1 MIINRITK
9 NSVEN
14 GLPHI
19 KWKISIPKYAS
30 CGQGSIGAIHQ
41 IIPHITRS
49 NDIIIQAIVIY
60 YLLFLVKCFLQILF

>member
-19 KWKISIPKYAS
+19 KWKISIPKYANW
-30 CGQGSIGAIHQ
+30 GQGRIGAMHQ
-41 IIPHITRS
+41 IIPVITRS
-49 NDIIIQAIVIY
+49 SDIIIQATKQ
-60 YLLFLVKCFLQILF
+60 YLLKKGDK